1 MRRLLHIEQVK
12 LLNYNPFRITLGIYF
27 LAFTLGL
34 LIYPAVDKEIP
45 VISLSDLFRFP
56 DVWVFLTWVTEPY
69 NILLAL
75 IVIMITTKEF
85 NNHTFKTQLIFGLSR
100 SELLLQKLVLV
111 AVLALF
117 ATLLLGLTSLTLGLI
132 YSYKLTFKIA
142 MENTWILG
150 RYLLSSFAYMSM
162 GLLVAL
168 LIKNTALSLLSFIA
182 LRVFV
187 DPVLFLILRKQELRW
202 YLPMRTTTQLTPL
215 PDLIEIFQRK
225 MNSPEPMDESA
236 MDILPEGL
244 PAWLNILMVLLY
256 TSLAIFFSY
265 RLMQRRRFT

>member
-1 MRRLLHIEQVK
+1 MRKLLHIEQIK

-56 DVWVFLTWVTEPY
+56 DVWMFLTWVTEPY
-69 NILLAL
+69 NVLLAL
-75 IVIMITTKEF
+75 IIIMITTKEF
-85 NNHTFKTQLIFGLSR
+85 SNHTFKTQLIFGLSR
-100 SELLLQKLVLV
+100 SELLLQKLL
-111 AVLALF
+111 LIGILSLF

-142 MENTWILG
+142 MENTWILS
-150 RYLLSSFAYMSM
+150 RYLISSFAYMSM
-162 GLLVAL
+162 GLLIAM
-168 LIKNTALSLLSFIA
+168 LIKNTALSLLTFLA

-187 DPVLFLILRKQELRW
+187 DPVLFLVLRKYEVKW
-202 YLPMRTTTQLTPL
+202 YLPFRTTTQLTPV

-225 MNSPEPMDESA
+225 MNSAEPIDESA
-236 MDILPEGL
+236 LELLPKGL
-244 PAWLNILMVLLY
+244 SPWLNITLVLIY
-256 TSLAIFFSY
+256 TGLAIFCTY
-265 RLMQRRRFT
+265 RLIQRRKLT